1 MTTLRS
7 IKTRIHA
14 IGNIQQITKAMEKV
28 AAVHLRRTQHV
39 IEQFRPYVLKMQEI
53 LTYLTLNADGFTH
66 PFFKEREVKNIGLV
80 VIAADKGL
88 CGSYNSN
95 IFSKAEEYLRTWNAQ
110 KVTLIPVGHKAVE
123 YFRRSKHT
131 VKHEV
136 TEWAGKMTVEQ
147 INALIHQIVEP
158 FESGQWDEVWVLS
171 MHYIS
176 ILSRPIVCEKFLP
189 LQRVAID
196 RKQFSTDY
204 IYEPKPEAL
213 LQEFIPRYCLTRL
226 KAILDEAHA
235 SELAARVISMKSATK
250 NAEEMVEKLTLIRN
264 KLRQADVTTEML
276 EITAGAEGLK

>member
-39 IEQFRPYVLKMQEI
+39 IEQFRPYVVKMQEI
-53 LTYLTLNADGFTH
+53 LSYLSLNTEGFAH
-66 PFFKEREVKNIGLV
+66 PFFQEREVKNIGLI

-95 IFSKAEEYLRTWNAQ
+95 IFSKAEEYLRSWSCKN
-110 KVTLIPVGHKAVE
+110 VSVIPVGHKAVE
-123 YFRRSKHT
+123 YFRRSKHA

-136 TEWAGKMTVEQ
+136 TEWGGKITVEQ
-147 INALIHQIVEP
+147 IKSLIHQIIEP
-158 FESGQWDEVWVLS
+158 FENGQWDEVWILS
-171 MHYIS
+171 MHYHS
-176 ILSRPIVCEKFLP
+176 ILSRPIVCERFLP
-189 LQRVAID
+189 LSKVEVD
-196 RKQFSTDY
+196 PKQFATDY
-204 IYEPKPEAL
+204 IYEPKPEAML
-213 LQEFIPRYCLTRL
+213 KEFIPRYCLTRL
-226 KAILDEAHA
+226 KALLDEAHA

-264 KLRQADVTTEML
+264 KLRQAEVTTEML